1 MNQPVRGA
9 AVLDAPTR
17 NRRYLSPR
25 NRIVIALAFCLLST
39 ALFMTVNIS
48 GNLGFVLE
56 LRGRKV
62 AAMILVGW
70 GTGLATVAFQSV
82 TNNRLLTP
90 SIMGLDALYIFIQ
103 SLLVLLLGTSLV
115 GQVGT
120 YPMFFLNVG
129 LMLLVASALT
139 ATLFGKRSR
148 SVYVVV
154 LAGLVLGAVLRS
166 LSSLIARMLDP
177 SSFLLLQDSMFASFT
192 MVNPELLGLCAVI
205 VVLAS
210 WYLFSM
216 RATLDVLTLGKD
228 AAVSLGVPYQ
238 RTVRRVLLV
247 STLLVAVST
256 ALVGPI
262 TFLGLIV
269 AAVAYQISGT
279 GRHAA
284 TLPMAGLLGVA
295 VLVGGQTILE
305 QLLGQ
310 ATALSVVI
318 EFVGGIAFIWLV
330 IRKAST

>member
-1 MNQPVRGA
+1 MTAPVLTAPPATRPRIA
-9 AVLDAPTR
+9 PRTRVL
-17 NRRYLSPR
+17 
-25 NRIVIALAFCLLST
+25 IALSFCLAAT
-39 ALFMTVNIS
+39 AVFMLANVT
-48 GNLGFVLE
+48 GNLGFVFE

-62 AAMILVGW
+62 AAMMLVGW
-70 GTGLATVAFQSV
+70 ATGMATVAFQTV

-103 SLLVLLLGTSLV
+103 SVLVLVLGISLV
-115 GQVGT
+115 GQVGA

-129 LMLLVASALT
+129 LMLLAASALT
-139 ATLFGKRSR
+139 AVLFGKRSR

-166 LSSLIARMLDP
+166 LSSLIARVLDP
-177 SSFLLLQDSMFASFT
+177 SSFMVLQDNLFASFT
-192 MVNPELLGLCAVI
+192 AVNPELIWLCAVI
-205 VVLAS
+205 VALAS

-238 RTVRRVLLV
+238 RTVRRILLV
-247 STLLVAVST
+247 ATLLVCVST

-269 AAVAYQISGT
+269 AAIAYQVSGT
-279 GRHAA
+279 GRHAI
-284 TLPMAGLLGVA
+284 TMPMAGLLGIA
-295 VLVGGQTILE
+295 VLVGGQAILE

-310 ATALSVVI
+310 ATVLAVVI

-330 IRKAST
+330 IRKASA

>member
-1 MNQPVRGA
+1 M
-9 AVLDAPTR
+9 APLATR
-17 NRRYLSPR
+17 PR
-25 NRIVIALAFCLLST
+25 LTPNKRLAIGLGICLL
-39 ALFMTVNIS
+39 AAGVFMFVNLS

-56 LRGRKV
+56 LRGRKL
-62 AAMILVGW
+62 AAMVLVGW
-70 GTGLATVAFQSV
+70 ATGVATVAFQTV

-103 SLLVLLLGTSLV
+103 SVLVLVLGVALV
-115 GQVGT
+115 GKVGT

-129 LMLLVASALT
+129 LMLLAASALT
-139 ATLFGKRSR
+139 TVLFGKRSR

-166 LSSLIARMLDP
+166 LSSLIARVLDP
-177 SSFLLLQDSMFASFT
+177 SSFMVLQDNLFASFT
-192 MVNPELLGLCAVI
+192 AVNPELIWLCAVI
-205 VVLAS
+205 VALAS
-210 WYLFSM
+210 WYLYSM
-216 RATLDVLTLGKD
+216 RSTLDVLTLGKD

-238 RTVRRVLLV
+238 PTLRRVLLV
-247 STLLVAVST
+247 ATLLVCVST

-269 AAVAYQISGT
+269 AAIAYEISGT
-279 GRHAA
+279 GRHAV

-295 VLVGGQTILE
+295 VLVGGQAILE

-310 ATALSVVI
+310 ATVLAVVI

-330 IRKAST
+330 IRKASS

>member
-1 MNQPVRGA
+1 MTSPLLTA
-9 AVLDAPTR
+9 PAVPRQRIAPRTR
-17 NRRYLSPR
+17 
-25 NRIVIALAFCLLST
+25 VAIALAVCLAAT
-39 ALFMTVNIS
+39 AVFMLVGIS

-62 AAMILVGW
+62 AAMALVGW
-70 GTGLATVAFQSV
+70 ATGMATVAFQTV

-103 SLLVLLLGTSLV
+103 SVLVLVLGISMV
-115 GQVGT
+115 GQVGA
-120 YPMFFLNVG
+120 YPMFFLNVA
-129 LMLLVASALT
+129 LMLLAASALT
-139 ATLFGKRSR
+139 AVLFGKRSR

-166 LSSLIARMLDP
+166 LSSLIARVLDP
-177 SSFLLLQDSMFASFT
+177 SSFMVLQDNLFASFT
-192 MVNPELLGLCAVI
+192 AVNPELIWLCAVI
-205 VVLAS
+205 VALAS
-210 WYLFSM
+210 WYLYSL

-238 RTVRRVLLV
+238 RIVRRILLV
-247 STLLVAVST
+247 ATLLVCVST

-269 AAVAYQISGT
+269 AAVAYEVSGT
-279 GRHAA
+279 GRHAI
-284 TLPMAGLLGVA
+284 TLPMAGLLGIA
-295 VLVGGQTILE
+295 VLVGGQAILE

-310 ATALSVVI
+310 ATVLAVVI

-330 IRKAST
+330 IRKASA

>member
-1 MNQPVRGA
+1 MTAVAPVTRPRLAPNTRLAIGL
-9 AVLDAPTR
+9 AV
-17 NRRYLSPR
+17 
-25 NRIVIALAFCLLST
+25 CLLAT
-39 ALFMTVNIS
+39 VVFMLANIS

-56 LRGRKV
+56 LRGRKL
-62 AAMILVGW
+62 AAMALVGW
-70 GTGLATVAFQSV
+70 ATGVATVAFQTV

-103 SLLVLLLGTSLV
+103 SVLVLTLGVSLV
-115 GQVGT
+115 ARVGT

-139 ATLFGKRSR
+139 TVLFGKRSR

-166 LSSLIARMLDP
+166 LSSLIARVLDP
-177 SSFLLLQDSMFASFT
+177 SSFMVLQDNLFASFT
-192 MVNPELLGLCAVI
+192 AVNPQLIWLCALI
-205 VVLAS
+205 VALAS
-210 WYLFSM
+210 WYLYSL

-238 RTVRRVLLV
+238 STVRRVLLV
-247 STLLVAVST
+247 ATLLVCVST

-269 AAVAYQISGT
+269 AAIAYQISGT
-279 GRHAA
+279 GRHAVVM
-284 TLPMAGLLGVA
+284 PMAGLLGVA
-295 VLVGGQTILE
+295 VLVGGQAILE

-310 ATALSVVI
+310 DTVLAVVI

-330 IRKAST
+330 IRKASP

>member
-1 MNQPVRGA
+1 MI
-9 AVLDAPTR
+9 APTVQATQTTR
-17 NRRYLSPR
+17 PRLSPR
-25 NRIVIALAFCLLST
+25 NRVLLVLAFCL
-39 ALFMTVNIS
+39 AAIAVFMLVNVS
-48 GNLGFVLE
+48 GNLGFVLQ

-62 AAMILVGW
+62 AAMMLVGW
-70 GTGLATVAFQSV
+70 ATGVATVAFQTV

-103 SLLVLLLGTSLV
+103 SLLVLVLGISMV
-115 GQVGT
+115 GQVGA

-129 LMLLVASALT
+129 LMLLAASALT

-166 LSSLIARMLDP
+166 LSSLIARVLDP
-177 SSFLLLQDSMFASFT
+177 SAFMVLQDNLFASFT
-192 MVNPELLGLCAVI
+192 LVNPELIWLSVVI
-205 VVLAS
+205 VALAS
-210 WYLFSM
+210 WYLYSL

-228 AAVSLGVPYQ
+228 AAVSLGVSYQ
-238 RTVRRVLLV
+238 RTVRRILLV
-247 STLLVAVST
+247 ATLLVCVST

-279 GRHAA
+279 GRHAI
-284 TLPMAGLLGVA
+284 TMPMAGLLGVA
-295 VLVGGQTILE
+295 VLVGGQAVLE
-305 QLLGQ
+305 QILGQ
-310 ATALSVVI
+310 ATVLAVVI

-330 IRKAST
+330 IRKASA

>member
-1 MNQPVRGA
+1 M
-9 AVLDAPTR
+9 APLATR
-17 NRRYLSPR
+17 PR
-25 NRIVIALAFCLLST
+25 LTPNKRLAIGLGICLL
-39 ALFMTVNIS
+39 AAGVFMLVNLS

-56 LRGRKV
+56 LRGRKL
-62 AAMILVGW
+62 AAMVLVGW
-70 GTGLATVAFQSV
+70 ATGVATVAFQTV

-103 SLLVLLLGTSLV
+103 SVLVLVLGVALV
-115 GQVGT
+115 GKVGT

-129 LMLLVASALT
+129 LMLLAASALT
-139 ATLFGKRSR
+139 TVLFGKRSR

-166 LSSLIARMLDP
+166 LSSLIARVLDP
-177 SSFLLLQDSMFASFT
+177 SSFMVLQDNLFASFT
-192 MVNPELLGLCAVI
+192 AVNPELIWLCAVI
-205 VVLAS
+205 VALAS
-210 WYLFSM
+210 WYLYSM
-216 RATLDVLTLGKD
+216 RSTLDVLTLGKD

-238 RTVRRVLLV
+238 RTLRRVLLV
-247 STLLVAVST
+247 ATLLVCVST

-269 AAVAYQISGT
+269 AAIAYEISGT
-279 GRHAA
+279 GRHAV

-295 VLVGGQTILE
+295 VLVGGQAILE

-310 ATALSVVI
+310 ATVLAVVI

-330 IRKAST
+330 IRKASS

>member
-1 MNQPVRGA
+1 M
-9 AVLDAPTR
+9 L
-17 NRRYLSPR
+17 
-25 NRIVIALAFCLLST
+25 
-39 ALFMTVNIS
+39 VNLS
-48 GNLGFVLE
+48 GNLGFVFE

-62 AAMILVGW
+62 AAMVLVGW
-70 GTGLATVAFQSV
+70 ATGMATVAFQTV

-103 SLLVLLLGTSLV
+103 SVLVLVLGISLV
-115 GQVGT
+115 GLVGA

-129 LMLLVASALT
+129 LMLLAASVLT

-166 LSSLIARMLDP
+166 LSSLIARVLDT
-177 SSFLLLQDSMFASFT
+177 SAFMVLQDNLFASFT
-192 MVNPELLGLCAVI
+192 MVNPELIWLCAVI
-205 VVLAS
+205 VTLAS

-228 AAVSLGVPYQ
+228 SAVSLGIPYQ
-238 RTVRRVLLV
+238 STVRRILLV
-247 STLLVAVST
+247 ATLLVCVST

-279 GRHAA
+279 GRHAI
-284 TLPMAGLLGVA
+284 TMPMAGLLGVA
-295 VLVGGQTILE
+295 ILVGGQAILE

-310 ATALSVVI
+310 ATVLAVVI
-318 EFVGGIAFIWLV
+318 EFVGGIVFIWLV
-330 IRKAST
+330 IRKVSA

>member
-1 MNQPVRGA
+1 MT
-9 AVLDAPTR
+9 APLLTAPSTIRPRLAPRTR
-17 NRRYLSPR
+17 
-25 NRIVIALAFCLLST
+25 VIMALTFCLAAT
-39 ALFMTVNIS
+39 AVFMLAGVS
-48 GNLGFVLE
+48 GNLGFVFE

-62 AAMILVGW
+62 AAMVLVGW
-70 GTGLATVAFQSV
+70 ATGMATVAFQTV

-103 SLLVLLLGTSLV
+103 SVLVLVLGISLV
-115 GQVGT
+115 GRVGA

-129 LMLLVASALT
+129 LMLLAASALT
-139 ATLFGKRSR
+139 AVLFGKRSR

-166 LSSLIARMLDP
+166 LSSLIARVLDP
-177 SSFLLLQDSMFASFT
+177 SSFMVLQDNLFASFT
-192 MVNPELLGLCAVI
+192 AVNPELIWLCAVI
-205 VVLAS
+205 VALAS

-238 RTVRRVLLV
+238 RTVRRILLV
-247 STLLVAVST
+247 ATLLVCVST

-269 AAVAYQISGT
+269 AAIAYQISGT
-279 GRHAA
+279 GRHAI
-284 TLPMAGLLGVA
+284 TMPMAGLLGVA
-295 VLVGGQTILE
+295 VLVGGQAILE

-310 ATALSVVI
+310 ATVLAVVI

-330 IRKAST
+330 IRKASA

>member
-1 MNQPVRGA
+1 MTTTTSPQ
-9 AVLDAPTR
+9 TR
-17 NRRYLSPR
+17 TRPR
-25 NRIVIALAFCLLST
+25 LTPNTRLAIGLAFCLL
-39 ALFMTVNIS
+39 AMAVFMLVNLS

-62 AAMILVGW
+62 AAMVLVGW
-70 GTGLATVAFQSV
+70 ATGVATVAFQTV

-103 SLLVLLLGTSLV
+103 SVLVLVLGIALV
-115 GQVGT
+115 GRVGA

-129 LMLLVASALT
+129 LMLLAASALT
-139 ATLFGKRSR
+139 SVLFGKRSR

-166 LSSLIARMLDP
+166 LSSLIARVLDP
-177 SSFLLLQDSMFASFT
+177 SSFMILQDNLFASFT
-192 MVNPELLGLCAVI
+192 AVNPQLIWLCAVI
-205 VVLAS
+205 VALAS
-210 WYLFSM
+210 WYLYSM

-247 STLLVAVST
+247 ATLLVCVST

-269 AAVAYQISGT
+269 AAIAYEISGT
-279 GRHAA
+279 GRHAV

-295 VLVGGQTILE
+295 VLVGGQAILE

-310 ATALSVVI
+310 ATVLAVVI

-330 IRKAST
+330 IRKASS

>member
-1 MNQPVRGA
+1 MTAPMTAVAPVTRPRLAPNTRLAIGL
-9 AVLDAPTR
+9 AV
-17 NRRYLSPR
+17 
-25 NRIVIALAFCLLST
+25 CLLAT
-39 ALFMTVNIS
+39 VVFMLANIS

-56 LRGRKV
+56 LRGRKL
-62 AAMILVGW
+62 AAMALVGW
-70 GTGLATVAFQSV
+70 ATGVATVAFQTV

-103 SLLVLLLGTSLV
+103 SVLVLTLGVSLV
-115 GQVGT
+115 ARVGT

-139 ATLFGKRSR
+139 TVLFGKRSR

-166 LSSLIARMLDP
+166 LSSLIARVLDP
-177 SSFLLLQDSMFASFT
+177 SSFMVLQDNLFASFT
-192 MVNPELLGLCAVI
+192 AVNPQLIWLCALI
-205 VVLAS
+205 VALAS
-210 WYLFSM
+210 WYLYSL

-238 RTVRRVLLV
+238 STVRRVLLV
-247 STLLVAVST
+247 ATLLVCVST

-269 AAVAYQISGT
+269 AAIAYQISGT
-279 GRHAA
+279 GRHAVVM
-284 TLPMAGLLGVA
+284 PMAGLLGVA
-295 VLVGGQTILE
+295 VLVGGQAILE

-310 ATALSVVI
+310 ATVLAVVI

-330 IRKAST
+330 IRKASS